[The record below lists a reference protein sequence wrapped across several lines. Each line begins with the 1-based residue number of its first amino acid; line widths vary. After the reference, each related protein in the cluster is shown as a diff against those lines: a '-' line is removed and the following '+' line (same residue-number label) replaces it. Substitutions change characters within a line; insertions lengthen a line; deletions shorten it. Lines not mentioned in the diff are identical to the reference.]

1 MTPGAV
7 PSGGVTLSVRG
18 VGAGYGARRPPAL
31 HGVTLPDL
39 RGGEVVAVV
48 GPNAAGKSTLFR
60 RIAGLLDGEGE
71 VRVDDRRV
79 RDWPARHP
87 CRPCYVPQ
95 DGAGGD
101 AALAV
106 FDAVLLALKQGG
118 RGVAGW
124 RVTDDEA
131 DAVTATLATL
141 GIGAL
146 ARRGLVELSGG
157 QQQLVALAQAL
168 VRDPRVLLLDEPTSA
183 LDLQRSVEVL
193 TLLRDLARARGTCVL
208 VAIHDLNQAM
218 RFADRVAVVAGGTAV
233 ACGGPPDAVLTAAL
247 LRDVYGV
254 SARVE
259 RCSRGLP
266 FVVVDGSARGKGVA
280 GVPAAC

>member
-1 MTPGAV
+1 MV
-7 PSGGVTLSVRG
+7 IPSEVTLSVRR
-18 VGAGYGARRPPAL
+18 VGAGYGARRPPVL
-31 HGVTLPDL
+31 RDVTLPDL
-39 RGGEVVAVV
+39 HGEKVVAVV

-71 VRVDDRRV
+71 VRVNGRPV
-79 RDWPARHP
+79 RDWPARHA

-95 DGAGGD
+95 DGAGGGD

-118 RGVAGW
+118 SGAAGW
-124 RVTDDEA
+124 RVSDEEA
-131 DAVTATLATL
+131 DVVTAALATF
-141 GIGAL
+141 GIEGL
-146 ARRGLVELSGG
+146 ARRGLAELSGG
-157 QQQLVALAQAL
+157 QRQIVTLAQAL

-208 VAIHDLNQAM
+208 VAIHDLNQAL
-218 RFADRVAVVAGGTAV
+218 RFADSVAVVAEGTVV
-233 ACGGPPDAVLTAAL
+233 ACGGPPDAVLTATL

-254 SARVE
+254 LARVE

-266 FVVVDGSARGKGVA
+266 FVAVDGSVRGMVRA
-280 GVPAAC
+280 GAPEPAY